1 LRHITRM
8 SAPRF
13 QKGSQPQ
20 RFQSQQYRIE
30 RRNGAPVPCRQWCHD
45 KVLGQPVPADPAK
58 GFPNPGC
65 QAHLN
70 GGIKRGIPCTVGDR
84 DGKMRFFAHPDQSEW
99 NQVPGVTQSE
109 QAIKS
114 AEPEWRQGHFAKVE
128 KAPSPER
135 APREHR
141 GKLVVIPEKA
151 LQQNVAR
158 PRSSSPLRLALKDG
172 ELSWGDAAYL
182 DEHPSAEK
190 YFDGRKLP
198 NLFSG
203 ILPAAQVASSA
214 AASMAAAGAG
224 AGAGSRDSSN
234 NWRQA
239 KPSTYRR
246 HGQGH
251 QGRGHATASGAK
263 RRTQRNRRN

>member
-1 LRHITRM
+1 M

-13 QKGSQPQ
+13 EKGSLPQ
-20 RFQSQQYRIE
+20 RFQSQQQQYRIE
-30 RRNGAPVPCRQWCHD
+30 RRNGAPVPCRQWCHN

-84 DGKMRFFAHPDQSEW
+84 DGKMRFFAHPDQPEW

-114 AEPEWRQGHFAKVE
+114 AEPEWRQGHFAKVVR
-128 KAPSPER
+128 APSPER

-141 GKLVVIPEKA
+141 GKLVVVPEKA

-158 PRSSSPLRLALKDG
+158 PRSGSPLRLNLKEG

-182 DEHPSAEK
+182 EDNPSAAK
-190 YFDGRKLP
+190 YFEGRKLP

-203 ILPAAQVASSA
+203 ILPAAQVASTA
-214 AASMAAAGAG
+214 AASMAAAPA
-224 AGAGSRDSSN
+224 AAPSAPAANRN
-234 NWRQA
+234 NLRQA
-239 KPSTYRR
+239 KPSTHRR
-246 HGQGH
+246 HGHRHGH
-251 QGRGHATASGAK
+251 RRGYTAASGAK
-263 RRTQRNRRN
+263 KRTQRNRRN

>member
-1 LRHITRM
+1 
-8 SAPRF
+8 
-13 QKGSQPQ
+13 
-20 RFQSQQYRIE
+20 
-30 RRNGAPVPCRQWCHD
+30 
-45 KVLGQPVPADPAK
+45 
-58 GFPNPGC
+58 
-65 QAHLN
+65 
-70 GGIKRGIPCTVGDR
+70 
-84 DGKMRFFAHPDQSEW
+84 MRFFAHPDQPEW
-99 NQVPGVTQSE
+99 NQVPGVKQSE
-109 QAIKS
+109 EVIKS
-114 AEPEWRQGHFAKVE
+114 AEPEWRQGHFAKVV

-158 PRSSSPLRLALKDG
+158 PRSSSPLRLNLKEG

-182 DEHPSAEK
+182 EEHPSAEK

-203 ILPAAQVASSA
+203 ILPAAQLASSA
-214 AASMAAAGAG
+214 AASAAAGA
-224 AGAGSRDSSN
+224 SSN

-246 HGQGH
+246 HGQG
-251 QGRGHATASGAK
+251 QGRGRGHTATSGAK
-263 RRTQRNRRN
+263 KRTQRNRRN